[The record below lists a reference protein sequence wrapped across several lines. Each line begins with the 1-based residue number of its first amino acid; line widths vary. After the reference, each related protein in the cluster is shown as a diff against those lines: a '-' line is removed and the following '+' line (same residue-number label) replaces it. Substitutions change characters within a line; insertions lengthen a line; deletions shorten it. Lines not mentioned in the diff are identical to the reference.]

1 MMYQRDTLLKDLR
14 SNVVEVHFTKA
25 NGENRV
31 MRCTLSKH
39 MLPESYQ
46 QSLEEQKEEKAFHKE
61 NPDVL
66 AVWDLGVKGWRSF
79 RIDSV
84 FYAVVID
91 AY

>member
-1 MMYQRDTLLKDLR
+1 MLYQRDTLLKDLR
-14 SNVVEVHFTKA
+14 SNVVEVHFTKS

-31 MRCTLSKH
+31 MRCTLVKR

-46 QSLEEQKEEKAFHKE
+46 QSLEEQTEEKTFHKE

-66 AVWDLGVKGWRSF
+66 AVWDLGVNGWRSF

>member
-1 MMYQRDTLLKDLR
+1 MLYQRDTLLKDLR
-14 SNVVEVHFTKA
+14 SNVVEVHFTKT

-31 MRCTLSKH
+31 MRCTLAKH

-46 QSLEEQKEEKAFHKE
+46 KSIEEQTEEKTFHKE

-66 AVWDLGVKGWRSF
+66 AVWDLGANGWRSF

>member
-14 SNVVEVHFTKA
+14 SNVVEVHFTKVD
-25 NGENRV
+25 GTNRV
-31 MRCTLSKH
+31 MRCTLAKH
-39 MLPESYQ
+39 MLPESFQ
-46 QSLEEQKEEKAFHKE
+46 KSLEEQKEEKDFHSQ

-66 AVWDLGVKGWRSF
+66 AVWDLAASGWRSF

-84 FYAVVID
+84 YYAVVID

>member
-1 MMYQRDTLLKDLR
+1 MLYQRDTLLKDLR

-39 MLPESYQ
+39 LLPESYRN
-46 QSLEEQKEEKAFHKE
+46 SLEEQANEKAFHSE
-61 NPDVL
+61 NPDVI
-66 AVWDLGVKGWRSF
+66 AVWDLGANGWRSF
-79 RIDSV
+79 RIESV

>member
-1 MMYQRDTLLKDLR
+1 MLYQRDTMLKDLR
-14 SNVVEVHFTKA
+14 SNVVEVHFTKT

-31 MRCTLSKH
+31 MRCTLAKH

-46 QSLEEQKEEKAFHKE
+46 KSLEEQAEEKNFHKE

-66 AVWDLGVKGWRSF
+66 AVWDLGANGWRSF